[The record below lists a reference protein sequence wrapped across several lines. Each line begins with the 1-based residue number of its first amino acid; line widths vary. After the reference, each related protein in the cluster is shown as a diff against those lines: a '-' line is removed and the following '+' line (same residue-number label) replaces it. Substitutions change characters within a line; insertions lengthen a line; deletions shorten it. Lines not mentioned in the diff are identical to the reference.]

1 MRRYVFKLFH
11 HGTSMARVL
20 ISKAT
25 LADFGV
31 PRQDIAVRQPMP
43 TAEEMEGIIRQGD
56 IALTPM
62 QYATKVPLLERDT
75 LGYDEK
81 FAESQIP
88 QKFKQGMGTEGAVA
102 QGLIAREFPQVG
114 ELDPRLTP
122 FLRDYYGRQTT
133 LPEHLWD
140 YHTEGPYYDE
150 QGNILPGQVPPVDAV
165 KLMGEED
172 IPQLGNVTGFGLKP
186 IPRSKVNFDWEM
198 GVPPNQQF
206 PVENAGFVGPF
217 SDLDRNVAGNV
228 SGGRGKGLVGIR
240 GFGRPQDKALARGN
254 IVEGK
259 EGVFTA
265 PIPPERLVG
274 IMPST
279 RVDRE
284 DAWGREDMKHLMA
297 EVRPQNDRRDYSAIN
312 SMIAQMAESGE
323 ISVMDAIHAIVRNKA
338 LQKEGLTF
346 GDMLQ
351 QNLHLFPY
359 TTQLR
364 NTPADVAESYAGK
377 FDNTPA
383 AKALKQAQ
391 KAQQEAIPFRWEQG
405 VFGLENPLLTDAE
418 KEDYLDQMEVQNW
431 RDDIPIRE
439 KERKDLPTLYPK
451 EAGVR
456 FG

>member
-1 MRRYVFKLFH
+1 
-11 HGTSMARVL
+11 MARVL

-43 TAEEMEGIIRQGD
+43 TAEEMEEIIRQGD
-56 IALTPM
+56 IAFTPM
-62 QYATKVPLLERDT
+62 QYATKVPLFERDT

-81 FAESQIP
+81 FADSQIP
-88 QKFKQGMGTEGAVA
+88 QRFKRGMGAEGDRA
-102 QGLIAREFPQVG
+102 QGLIASEHPQV
-114 ELDPRLTP
+114 EDLDPRLTP
-122 FLRDYYGRQTT
+122 FLRDYYSRQTT

-165 KLMGEED
+165 KLMGKED

-186 IPRSKVNFDWEM
+186 IPRSEVNFDWEM
-198 GVPPNQQF
+198 GILPNQQF

-217 SDLDRNVAGNV
+217 SDLNRNVAGNV
-228 SGGRGKGLVGIR
+228 SGNRGKGLVGIR

-254 IVEGK
+254 IKEGK

-279 RVDRE
+279 RVDRD
-284 DAWGREDMKHLMA
+284 DASKREDMKHLMA
-297 EVRPQNDRRDYSAIN
+297 DVRPQKDRNDYSAVN
-312 SMIAQMAESGE
+312 SMLAQLAESGD
-323 ISVMDAIHAIVRNKA
+323 ISPLDAMYAILRNKA
-338 LQKEGLTF
+338 QQKAGLTY
-346 GDMLQ
+346 GDMVQ
-351 QNLHLFPY
+351 ENLHFYPY

-364 NTPADVAESYAGK
+364 GTPADVTTFVPNAKYGGK
-377 FDNTPA
+377 FDSTPA

-391 KAQQEAIPFRWEQG
+391 KAQREAIPFRWRQG
-405 VFGLENPLLTDAE
+405 VFGFENPLLTEAE
-418 KEDYLDQMEVQNW
+418 KEDYLDQLDVQNW
-431 RDDIPIRE
+431 RDDTPIRE